1 MKPTPVPVI
10 HYDEEA
16 AREAYLAH
24 VAMLTHEILDPTLKG
39 NAAWAHLRKIAF
51 EQFEQA
57 FEGHS

>member
-1 MKPTPVPVI
+1 MKHAQVPVI
-10 HYDEEA
+10 HYDEAA

-39 NAAWAHLRKIAF
+39 NAAWAYLRQIAF
-51 EQFEQA
+51 QRFEQA